1 MYQYKCK
8 IIKVLDGDTVDI
20 DLDLGFKIILANQ
33 RVRLAGVD
41 TPESR
46 TTITEEKV
54 RGVLSKKKL
63 AEKLP
68 IGSWQIIE
76 TQKPDSNDDKFGR
89 ILGVII
95 LEDGT
100 RVNDWLIQ
108 NNYAV
113 PYKGENKDLTQAE
126 HQANKKILI
135 ERGELK
141 P

>member
-46 TTITEEKV
+46 TTIAEEKV

>member
-46 TTITEEKV
+46 TTIAEEKV
-54 RGVLSKKKL
+54 RGVISKKKL